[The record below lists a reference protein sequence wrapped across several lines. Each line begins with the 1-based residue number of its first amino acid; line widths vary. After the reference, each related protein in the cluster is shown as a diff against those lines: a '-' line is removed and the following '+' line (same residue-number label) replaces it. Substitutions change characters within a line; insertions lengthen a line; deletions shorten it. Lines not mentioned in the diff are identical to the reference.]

1 MSAGVRERD
10 SSSCGRRHEAAEF
23 RHVGAGFARPYVRSG
38 MRPFQPALSLYSVNS
53 QLIAYTNYVF
63 LHISARFRAL
73 RPTCKLRAG
82 GVPYLCNVR
91 GKERPTGRLPQED
104 VFYAIPMRAAR
115 GGTAAHDTQDAHF
128 RHVIALCGRDRTL
141 KGRPSRDA
149 EWRKGRNGSGSLR
162 RLERTGRRGWA
173 FKPEKAPP

>member
-23 RHVGAGFARPYVRSG
+23 RPYARSG
-38 MRPFQPALSLYSVNS
+38 MRPFQTALSPYSSNS

-63 LHISARFRAL
+63 LHVSARFRAL

-82 GVPYLCNVR
+82 SVPYLCNVR
-91 GKERPTGRLPQED
+91 GKGRPTGRLPQEE
-104 VFYAIPMRAAR
+104 VFYAILMRAAR
-115 GGTAAHDTQDAHF
+115 GGTATHDTQDAHF
-128 RHVIALCGRDRTL
+128 RHVVVPRRGETDPL

-149 EWRKGRNGSGSLR
+149 EWRKGRATGAAVSAGLNAQGAGVGRSSR
-162 RLERTGRRGWA
+162 RRC
-173 FKPEKAPP
+173 PP